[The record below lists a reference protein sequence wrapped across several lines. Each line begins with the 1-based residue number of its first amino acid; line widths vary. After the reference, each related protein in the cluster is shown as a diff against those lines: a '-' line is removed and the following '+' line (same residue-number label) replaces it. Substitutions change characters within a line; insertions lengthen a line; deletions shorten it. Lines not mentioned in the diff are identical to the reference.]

1 MNPCRLTCR
10 EALMG
15 QPHILQ
21 CKTNAPRRTVKTL
34 LNFKIMTHVMNFSAA
49 SLNSNKRLK
58 YYTVE
63 VVTFD
68 NESFIV
74 EVEAHNEEEAQDL
87 AASQFNDVDYT
98 MIQGCFAGW

>member
-1 MNPCRLTCR
+1 
-10 EALMG
+10 
-15 QPHILQ
+15 
-21 CKTNAPRRTVKTL
+21 
-34 LNFKIMTHVMNFSAA
+34 MTRVMNFSAA

-87 AASQFNDVDYT
+87 AASQFDDVDYT

>member
-1 MNPCRLTCR
+1 
-10 EALMG
+10 
-15 QPHILQ
+15 
-21 CKTNAPRRTVKTL
+21 
-34 LNFKIMTHVMNFSAA
+34 MTHVMNFSAA

-87 AASQFNDVDYT
+87 AASQFDEVDYT
-98 MIQGCFAGW
+98 MIQGCFTGW

>member
-1 MNPCRLTCR
+1 
-10 EALMG
+10 
-15 QPHILQ
+15 
-21 CKTNAPRRTVKTL
+21 
-34 LNFKIMTHVMNFSAA
+34 MTHVMNFSAA

-87 AASQFNDVDYT
+87 AASQFDDVDYT

>member
-1 MNPCRLTCR
+1 
-10 EALMG
+10 
-15 QPHILQ
+15 
-21 CKTNAPRRTVKTL
+21 
-34 LNFKIMTHVMNFSAA
+34 MNFSAA

-58 YYTVE
+58 FYTVE

-74 EVEAHNEEEAQDL
+74 EVEARNEEEAQEM
-87 AASQFNDVDYT
+87 AAAEIGNADYT